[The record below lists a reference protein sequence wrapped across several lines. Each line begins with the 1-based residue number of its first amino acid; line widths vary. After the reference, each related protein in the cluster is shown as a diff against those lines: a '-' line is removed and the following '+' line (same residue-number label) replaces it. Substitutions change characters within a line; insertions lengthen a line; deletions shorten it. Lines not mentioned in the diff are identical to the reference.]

1 MADDP
6 TAKKT
11 GFAAFIFSKLDSMPF
26 ALRKWLVGFL
36 GFLLFGGVIALL
48 FLYFYLSS
56 RLSYPE
62 RGVVYRVNETVTNY
76 ASGAQKYHMD
86 RSSIASISEGT
97 LLSGKSEEEDS
108 NKASAVKVKAIIC
121 TSKRREKGDVDEYEL
136 LNTVYQKVAQA
147 STKSERSRAVF
158 DISRSNYIEN
168 VAGFISP
175 AASTED
181 IKLITL
187 EEAKEITRFVDADT
201 YVIDDKTQ
209 KPVNKYRL
217 TDGRR
222 YFGVF
227 GDQFRASTKLAEP
240 VSSDVFKTIYHSQE
254 DGLFGLMPQ
263 GSNYYFLKDA
273 PGFYEKWSDYF
284 NGKKDTSEATFFKIT
299 QFWDTLPWRT
309 LNGGYKISDYR
320 GDIAKI
326 SIEDFWFNYDEDVIY
341 RYYIDLNGNG
351 VIEDSIEVVGK
362 VLFSKNSNREQS
374 ADAGQKD
381 ISYTVNYSYMAG
393 SSVKTAP
400 RDFVLCGDIE
410 AMMPDQVFDGFGQH
424 SYLGFIE
431 EKRDDIMLY
440 LDRSV
445 ENLDRAIKEDDTLGT
460 KTSIIRLLTYARRP
474 YAASAASKL
483 GVSVPAIK

>member
-1 MADDP
+1 MTSDK
-6 TAKKT
+6 TSKKAGLT
-11 GFAAFIFSKLDSMPF
+11 AFIFAKLDSMPF

-36 GFLLFGGVIALL
+36 GVVLFGGTIALL

-62 RGVVYRVNETVTNY
+62 RGVVYRANETVTNY
-76 ASGAQKYHMD
+76 ASGSQKYHMD

-97 LLSGKSEEEDS
+97 LLSGKEEDEF
-108 NKASAVKVKAIIC
+108 NKASAVKVKAIMC

-168 VAGFISP
+168 VAGFVSP

-187 EEAKEITRFVDADT
+187 EQAKEITRFVDADT
-201 YVIDDKTQ
+201 YVLDEKTQ
-209 KPVNKYRL
+209 KPILKYRL

-222 YFGVF
+222 YFGIF
-227 GDQFRASTKLAEP
+227 GDQFRTSTKLSEP
-240 VSSDVFKTIYHSQE
+240 LSQDVFKTIYHSQE

-263 GSNYYFLKDA
+263 GSDYYFLRDA
-273 PGFYEKWSDYF
+273 PGFFEKWSDYF
-284 NGKKDTSEATFFKIT
+284 AGKKDTSEASFFKVT
-299 QFWDTLPWRT
+299 QSWDFLPWRT
-309 LNGGYKISDYR
+309 LNGGYKISDFK

-326 SIEDFWFNYDEDVIY
+326 RIEDFWFNYDEDVVY
-341 RYYIDLNGNG
+341 WYYLDLNGNG
-351 VIEDSIEVVGK
+351 VIEDSTEVVGR
-362 VLFSKNSNREQS
+362 VLFSKNAAREQS

-381 ISYTVNYSYMAG
+381 VSYTVNYSYMAG
-393 SSVKTAP
+393 SSVRTAA

-410 AMMPDQVFDGFGQH
+410 AMMPDQVFDGYGQH

-440 LDRSV
+440 LDRSI

-460 KTSIIRLLTYARRP
+460 KTSIIRLLVAAKRP
-474 YAASAASKL
+474 YAASIAIKL
-483 GVSVPAIK
+483 GVSVPDIK